1 MKSIY
6 WIKRFVLYFA
16 LIAYVYLWSCRLWF
30 ENSYVSL
37 LIQVP
42 YLLLFIVDICVLW
55 SHKKDVRKIM
65 GYYFCKNKLL
75 FLGIALFVLYDVLTL
90 FYAVT
95 LSYSI
100 NKYMMFVRTIFLIGS
115 IFLCCYENDDS
126 IRKKNEENL
135 IRCICFILIV
145 FVITT
150 IIRWSLGL
158 SPFLMRISLRMDY
171 NVYAAYFLF
180 ALTFYIFYYMKREES
195 FFGSVKLIYLIFVI
209 ISCDFIYLS
218 ASRRA
223 LILCPIVVTI
233 SLLFYV
239 VRKTVKYKNS
249 HIKVWNTRNIKS
261 YVMMVCF
268 VIVLVVNFKYSIPIF
283 EKYISTVSEE
293 KKEAHKNFMRE
304 CLSTGQSNGQTN
316 GQQTVNISET
326 SISKRYESVKSEEG
340 MVSRQNIWKVSIAGI
355 KEFDLK
361 EIVFGK
367 GNGYSWNI
375 YENDEDEEVRE
386 LLDLYGMEKSKPQ
399 WMMPHNFILTEFLE
413 GGLLKIL
420 LILFLTIAIIYSLFQ
435 YIKTDNVYGCM
446 FLLLYFCFAANFM
459 LGTTHGLLGED
470 LFWLTTG
477 LLILFRSNE
486 TMVEKNIFR
495 KKE

>member
-145 FVITT
+145 
-150 IIRWSLGL
+150 
-158 SPFLMRISLRMDY
+158 
-171 NVYAAYFLF
+171 
-180 ALTFYIFYYMKREES
+180 
-195 FFGSVKLIYLIFVI
+195 
-209 ISCDFIYLS
+209 
-218 ASRRA
+218 
-223 LILCPIVVTI
+223 
-233 SLLFYV
+233 
-239 VRKTVKYKNS
+239 
-249 HIKVWNTRNIKS
+249 
-261 YVMMVCF
+261 
-268 VIVLVVNFKYSIPIF
+268 
-283 EKYISTVSEE
+283 
-293 KKEAHKNFMRE
+293 
-304 CLSTGQSNGQTN
+304 
-316 GQQTVNISET
+316 
-326 SISKRYESVKSEEG
+326 
-340 MVSRQNIWKVSIAGI
+340 
-355 KEFDLK
+355 
-361 EIVFGK
+361 
-367 GNGYSWNI
+367 
-375 YENDEDEEVRE
+375 
-386 LLDLYGMEKSKPQ
+386 
-399 WMMPHNFILTEFLE
+399 
-413 GGLLKIL
+413 
-420 LILFLTIAIIYSLFQ
+420 
-435 YIKTDNVYGCM
+435 
-446 FLLLYFCFAANFM
+446 LLL
-459 LGTTHGLLGED
+459 LP
-470 LFWLTTG
+470 
-477 LLILFRSNE
+477 
-486 TMVEKNIFR
+486 
-495 KKE
+495 

>member
-6 WIKRFVLYFA
+6 QIKRFTLWLA
-16 LIAYVYLWSCRLWF
+16 LISYIYLWSCRLWF

-42 YLLLFIVDICVLW
+42 YVFLLMVDLYIIW
-55 SHKKDVRKIM
+55 SRKKDIGKIVH
-65 GYYFCKNKLL
+65 YYICKNR
-75 FLGIALFVLYDVLTL
+75 FLAVSIFLFVLYDVVTL
-90 FYAVT
+90 FYAIT

-100 NKYMMFVRTIFLIGS
+100 TKYIMFFRTLFLIGS
-115 IFLCCYENDDS
+115 IFLCCFEEDARMSKEN
-126 IRKKNEENL
+126 NEDL
-135 IRCICFILIV
+135 VKCVCWILII

-150 IIRWSLGL
+150 IIRWSAGL
-158 SPFLMRISLRMDY
+158 SPYLMRISLRVDY
-171 NVYAAYFLF
+171 NVYAAYFMFSL
-180 ALTFYIFYYMKREES
+180 IFYS
-195 FFGSVKLIYLIFVI
+195 FYYIKHEDRFPKGYKTLHLIFII
-209 ISCDFIYLS
+209 ISCVFIYLS

-223 LILCPIVVTI
+223 SILCPIIVVV
-233 SLLFYV
+233 SLIFYLIRR
-239 VRKTVKYKNS
+239 VRNCK
-249 HIKVWNTRNIKS
+249 ICNIKS
-261 YVMMVCF
+261 YVLFFCF
-268 VIVLVVNFKYSIPIF
+268 STILILNFKFSIPIF
-283 EKYISTVSEE
+283 ENYISTVSEE
-293 KKEAHKNFMRE
+293 KEEAHQNFMRD
-304 CLSTGQSNGQTN
+304 CLNSRQSDHQSVDGLA
-316 GQQTVNISET
+316 GGISET
-326 SISKRYESVKSEEG
+326 SISQRYDTINVEEG

-361 EIVFGK
+361 ELIFGK

>member
-1 MKSIY
+1 
-6 WIKRFVLYFA
+6 
-16 LIAYVYLWSCRLWF
+16 
-30 ENSYVSL
+30 
-37 LIQVP
+37 
-42 YLLLFIVDICVLW
+42 
-55 SHKKDVRKIM
+55 
-65 GYYFCKNKLL
+65 
-75 FLGIALFVLYDVLTL
+75 
-90 FYAVT
+90 
-95 LSYSI
+95 
-100 NKYMMFVRTIFLIGS
+100 
-115 IFLCCYENDDS
+115 
-126 IRKKNEENL
+126 
-135 IRCICFILIV
+135 
-145 FVITT
+145 
-150 IIRWSLGL
+150 
-158 SPFLMRISLRMDY
+158 
-171 NVYAAYFLF
+171 
-180 ALTFYIFYYMKREES
+180 
-195 FFGSVKLIYLIFVI
+195 
-209 ISCDFIYLS
+209 
-218 ASRRA
+218 
-223 LILCPIVVTI
+223 
-233 SLLFYV
+233 
-239 VRKTVKYKNS
+239 
-249 HIKVWNTRNIKS
+249 
-261 YVMMVCF
+261 
-268 VIVLVVNFKYSIPIF
+268 
-283 EKYISTVSEE
+283 
-293 KKEAHKNFMRE
+293 MRE